1 MYSRRVKL
9 VYQPNIVGEPII
21 YNLIKKFDIEI
32 NIIQAKIS
40 PVEEGKLVMDMKA
53 EEINYLE
60 KGINYLLKEGIVV
73 KTLDK
78 SIVYREEDCVFCG
91 ACTGLCK
98 TGALKMDQENWEL
111 IVDHTSCLLCGMCIN
126 ACAFNALSL
135 GVNGRDK

>member
-60 KGINYLLKEGIVV
+60 KGINFI
-73 KTLDK
+73 
-78 SIVYREEDCVFCG
+78 S
-91 ACTGLCK
+91 
-98 TGALKMDQENWEL
+98 
-111 IVDHTSCLLCGMCIN
+111 
-126 ACAFNALSL
+126 
-135 GVNGRDK
+135 